1 MPSLSLIIASGASQR
16 RVLEETVESLGKK
29 GYTLSGRQEGGEWV
43 SLLSENMSGGLF
55 DENRMVVVE
64 GAALLGALPV
74 SLSSMIEADAPVVIL
89 LVYDT
94 EPTKFIP
101 KEILK
106 KCTVIRAEEFPRW
119 PRERQAWV
127 AGKARK
133 IGLTMDYD
141 AITLM
146 VELLEDP
153 EEIRS
158 QLAAL
163 YLLKKAEPVKTA
175 DVEAFCLDDGSG
187 NLLKLLDSL
196 CNGNAVTALKN
207 LRAISS
213 GGELF
218 PTITALHNRMRMALY
233 AAEYPSDRERFSN
246 ALGARK
252 YAWGQ
257 ASGAARRF
265 GAPALANFV
274 TGLIKINMEE
284 KSGRGAGWYSLELLL
299 LQLLAP
305 GR

>member
-1 MPSLSLIIASGASQR
+1 MPSLSLIVASGASQR
-16 RVLEETVESLGKK
+16 RVLDETVKSLGKK

-55 DENRMVVVE
+55 DENRLVVVE
-64 GAALLGALPV
+64 SAALLGVLPEN
-74 SLSSMIEADAPVVIL
+74 LSSMVDADAPVVIL
-89 LVYDT
+89 LVYDA
-94 EPTKFIP
+94 EPTKFIS

-106 KCTVIRAEEFPRW
+106 KCAVIRAEEFPRW

-127 AGKARK
+127 SDKARK
-133 IGLTMDYD
+133 MGLTMDYD
-141 AITLM
+141 AVALM

-163 YLLKKAEPVKTA
+163 HLLKKNAPVKMA
-175 DVEAFCLDDGSG
+175 DVQAFCLDDGSG

-196 CNGNAVTALKN
+196 CGGNAVAALKS
-207 LRAISS
+207 LREISA

-218 PTITALHNRMRMALY
+218 PTITALHNRTRMALY
-233 AAEYPSDRERFSN
+233 AAEYPRDSERFSR
-246 ALGARK
+246 ALGARN
-252 YAWGQ
+252 YAWRQ
-257 ASGAARRF
+257 ATGAARLF
-265 GAPALANFV
+265 GALALASFV

-284 KSGRGAGWYSLELLL
+284 KSGRGSGWYGLELLL
-299 LQLLAP
+299 LELLAP